1 MDGAEDGGLM
11 SVTDTAV
18 HPTAIVSPRAEIG
31 QGVTIGAYT
40 VVGDDVRVGD
50 GTIVAS
56 HVAIEGPTTIGEGNH
71 IYPFVSIGQPPQDLK
86 YNGER
91 TELVIGARN
100 QIREFV
106 TLHRGTPG
114 GGGITRVG
122 DGNLLMAQTHIA
134 HDCIVGN
141 NCILANAATLAGHV
155 TVEDG
160 ATVGA
165 YSGIHQFC
173 RVGRE
178 AFIGGYSVVV
188 KDALPFA
195 RTVGNHAKCYGEN
208 AIGLRRRGYD
218 DAGVRR
224 LHRAFRLL
232 LSAGLNTTQAIAS
245 IREDEA
251 LSGDANVEYLLTFI
265 ESSERGV
272 TK

>member
-1 MDGAEDGGLM
+1 MNGEAIGE
-11 SVTDTAV
+11 TTV
-18 HPTAIVSPRAEIG
+18 HPAAIVSPRAELG
-31 QGVTIGAYT
+31 RGVAVGAFS
-40 VVGDDVRVGD
+40 VVGDDVRIGD
-50 GTIVAS
+50 GTSVAS
-56 HVAIEGPTTIGEGNH
+56 HVVIEGPTTIGAGNR
-71 IYPFVSIGQPPQDLK
+71 IYPFVSVGQPPQDLK
-86 YNGER
+86 YDGEP
-91 TELVIGARN
+91 TELHIGDGN
-100 QIREFV
+100 QIREFA

-122 DGNLLMAQTHIA
+122 DGNLLMAQVHIA

-141 NCILANAATLAGHV
+141 NCIMANAATLAGHV

-165 YSGIHQFC
+165 YSGVHQFC

-178 AFIGGYSVVV
+178 AFVGGYSVVV

-195 RTVGNHAKCYGEN
+195 RTVGNHARCYGEN
-208 AIGLRRRGYD
+208 AIGLRRRGHD
-218 DAGVRR
+218 DAAVRR

-232 LSAGLNTTQAIAS
+232 LSAGLNTTQALDA

-251 LSGDANVEYLLTFI
+251 LADDPNVVYLVGFI
-265 ESSERGV
+265 ESSQRGV